1 MFSFVQHESISALI
15 VFFHIRSVQYY
26 NYDLFFPC
34 LTCLHN
40 FLSYLFSSQ
49 ANKKRKCTSFLCSIL
64 ASLEDID
71 TKRTKKIMK
80 KREHMTLGLIMMS
93 ILNTLR
99 ALPLVGF
106 FLYFNLAELVTPRCK
121 RWSHLHA
128 VKIKK
133 KEKKRKEK
141 RKREGKKNQWM
152 DLNIFTNESF
162 RSIMIWGSWSF
173 YKNSFSVLLIV
184 FFYIRSLQYYC

>member
-1 MFSFVQHESISALI
+1 MICSFLVLLACII
-15 VFFHIRSVQYY
+15 
-26 NYDLFFPC
+26 FFPIYFR
-34 LTCLHN
+34 LKQTKKESVYH
-40 FLSYLFSSQ
+40 FHVRFSH
-49 ANKKRKCTSFLCSIL
+49 
-64 ASLEDID
+64 LEAID
-71 TKRTKKIMK
+71 TKRTKRMMK

-99 ALPLVGF
+99 ALPFVGF
-106 FLYFNLAELVTPRCK
+106 FLYFNLAELVTPQCK

-133 KEKKRKEK
+133 KRKKRKEK
-141 RKREGKKNQWM
+141 RKREGKKNQLM

-184 FFYIRSLQYYC
+184 FFYIRFLQYYCYNLFLSLSVLLSSIIFFPIFFVRLFFP

>member
-15 VFFHIRSVQYY
+15 VFFHFRSVQYY
-26 NYDLFFPC
+26 HYDLFLPS

-49 ANKKRKCTSFLCSIL
+49 ANKKRKCISFLCSIF
-64 ASLEDID
+64 AFGSYRYQANEENDEKKGTYD
-71 TKRTKKIMK
+71 TYYF
-80 KREHMTLGLIMMS
+80 MMS

-106 FLYFNLAELVTPRCK
+106 FLYFNLAELVTPQCK

-133 KEKKRKEK
+133 KEKKKERK
-141 RKREGKKNQWM
+141 KKKG
-152 DLNIFTNESF
+152 
-162 RSIMIWGSWSF
+162 R
-173 YKNSFSVLLIV
+173 
-184 FFYIRSLQYYC
+184 

>member
-1 MFSFVQHESISALI
+1 MVPYSII
-15 VFFHIRSVQYY
+15 ITIC
-26 NYDLFFPC
+26 FFPC
-34 LTCLHN
+34 LTFLHN

-49 ANKKRKCTSFLCSIL
+49 ANKKRKCISFLCSIL
-64 ASLEDID
+64 AFGSYRYQANEENDE
-71 TKRTKKIMK
+71 KR
-80 KREHMTLGLIMMS
+80 REHMTLGLIMMS

-106 FLYFNLAELVTPRCK
+106 FLYFSLAELVTPQCK

-141 RKREGKKNQWM
+141 RKREGKKNQLM

-173 YKNSFSVLLIV
+173 YKNSFSVL
-184 FFYIRSLQYYC
+184 